1 MRKTS
6 TQRRERD
13 RTGMAPVLLRGALVA
28 CLCFLPAGSRLLAD
42 DPKAAPPS
50 DQPGAAQ
57 GQDEEKKKS
66 EQGGRP
72 EQQSQEG
79 TRLTSQ
85 PKQAPATKGGRTPV
99 AETNAAKPVGA
110 AAQPA
115 HTPEPVLRFSDD
127 DLEKYHRSVPKDEDE
142 EESEPAT
149 ASEVPGATP
158 GDKTAKG
165 PQVRIRPKPPV
176 EGPVQDP
183 LKPFKDREAQEKFR
197 QMQIE
202 TGRDRI
208 AKLQAR
214 LNYLNTKRDA
224 LTNPAPLLVGQTRG
238 PSNPGN
244 PTAGPGKVQIGGF
257 FPPIPPPQTDED
269 KENDKKLKVKDL
281 LEQVDR
287 EIKSVQEE
295 LETARAEL
303 ASVETRFAQESQ
315 SR

>member
-1 MRKTS
+1 
-6 TQRRERD
+6 
-13 RTGMAPVLLRGALVA
+13 MAPVFLRGALVA
-28 CLCFLPAGSRLLAD
+28 CFCLLLADSRLLAD
-42 DPKAAPPS
+42 DPKPAPPA

-57 GQDEEKKKS
+57 GQDEEKKS
-66 EQGGRP
+66 EQAGRP
-72 EQQSQEG
+72 ESETRSG
-79 TRLTSQ
+79 TRPTSQ
-85 PKQAPATKGGRTPV
+85 VKQVPATKGSRTPG

-142 EESEPAT
+142 EASEPAT
-149 ASEVPGATP
+149 ASEAQGATP
-158 GDKTAKG
+158 GDKSAKG
-165 PQVRIRPKPPV
+165 PQVRIRPKPAV
-176 EGPVQDP
+176 EGPLQDP
-183 LKPFKDREAQEKFR
+183 MKPFKDREAQEKFR

-214 LNYLNTKRDA
+214 LDYLNTKRDA

-281 LEQVDR
+281 LEQVDK
-287 EIKSVQEE
+287 EIKSVQED

-303 ASVETRFAQESQ
+303 AAVETRFAQESQ